1 MSCTPLPHMPAWYM
15 MSQTQNGNAHGYV
28 FEPFNQWFPRNWII
42 LDRKIALSLLK
53 KKNYFNQTWALM
65 LLHLEPPVSLLA
77 EQACPWWVY
86 EQQKGCQN
94 KTATTP
100 MSSWLSVTQI
110 SSWLGHGGWDQSS
123 EVRVQL
129 PERQAMMCLYMCLNY
144 KGRYIHFHLTL
155 GLQGR
160 KN

>member
-1 MSCTPLPHMPAWYM
+1 MYTSTTHASLVHDVTDTEWKRSWLCFWAFQ
-15 MSQTQNGNAHGYV
+15 SV
-28 FEPFNQWFPRNWII
+28 VSKK
-42 LDRKIALSLLK
+42 LDHTWPENCSESIK
-53 KKNYFNQTWALM
+53 KKKIYFNQTWALM

-155 GLQGR
+155 GLQGK